1 MNMKKRYSWIYLII
15 ILLNCNQSF
24 AEGQDGISSIINFGY
39 SFMILTNIFFYTI
52 ILGIIIKYIFLN
64 KNIKQRNL
72 KAFTTSVIIAILLTV
87 IYNDKFTFLIYNLL

>member
-1 MNMKKRYSWIYLII
+1 MKKRYSWIYLII